1 LFALASLAKR
11 RVLWRR
17 ILHPAYVT
25 CQREISMIAKLAY
38 KRVTAFALA
47 IGAAL
52 AVTACAGADKLPPTQ
67 VGEVNESPA
76 YRIGPGDVV
85 NIFVWRNPELTTT
98 VPVRPDGRISVPLL
112 EDLEAAGKTPSEL
125 GREMERELGVFIQN
139 PLVTVIVT
147 NFVGT
152 FEQQIRVVG
161 QAQQPRSIPYRANMT
176 LLDVMIAVGGLTP
189 FADGNRASLVRTV
202 DGDQQQ
208 FRVRLD
214 DLLRGGEITA
224 NAAVLP
230 GDVVI
235 IPETFF

>member
-1 LFALASLAKR
+1 
-11 RVLWRR
+11 
-17 ILHPAYVT
+17 
-25 CQREISMIAKLAY
+25 MIAKLAF

-52 AVTACAGADKLPPTQ
+52 AVTACAGADKLPPTE
-67 VGEVNESPA
+67 VGEAHESPA
-76 YRIGPGDVV
+76 YRIGPGDVI

-112 EDLEAAGKTPSEL
+112 EDLQAAGKTPSEL

-161 QAQQPRSIPYRANMT
+161 QAQQPRAIPYRANMT

-202 DGDQQQ
+202 DGGQQES
-208 FRVRLD
+208 RVRLD
-214 DLLRGGEITA
+214 ALLRGGEITA